1 MAVFV
6 PAPQLDVQARAE
18 DEHWLVEVRGH
29 IDLSTVDA
37 LEAKLRRLPD
47 RAIVL
52 DLTQVDFIDCTGV
65 ELLFRSGGRLTVG
78 AVSSAAERVLRLCD
92 VEIDPGYSRERG

>member
-6 PAPQLDVQARAE
+6 PAPQLEIEARAE
-18 DEHWLVEVRGH
+18 DEHWLVEVRGE

-37 LEAKLRRLPD
+37 LEGKLRRLPD

-52 DLTQVDFIDCTGV
+52 DLSQVEFIDCTGV
-65 ELLFRSGGRLTVG
+65 DLLFRAGERLTVG

-92 VEIDPGYSRERG
+92 VEIDARYASRRG